1 MLNVIN
7 VEMEIIYEIENFQ
20 SKTQDNTVLSRLLG

>member
-20 SKTQDNTVLSRLLG
+20 SKTQDNTVLSQLLG